1 MTLLKKRDE
10 EKMGS
15 SIEGMNIK
23 IRELMLE
30 NQSLKKELAFYKSK
44 RNVCDKNVQTQPR
57 ILPATPTS
65 QNNDSKTLE
74 RIEERLSKLESFICE
89 KDSTVRSDTVLKTFA
104 TAVTATKPDTISP
117 ASFRSIMRAT
127 QNEEINENKEK
138 EKRRLNIIVHGR
150 ESENIENT
158 REFVTSLFNDVG
170 LGAVTPKEVN
180 VIGKE
185 EHPKRPIIV
194 EFKCEQDKDKI
205 MSNLK
210 KLKGHTSYHRIS
222 VTDDY
227 TLAERELINQ
237 YRQEAQKKNAGEENE
252 DYYFAV
258 RGSPR
263 TGLSLKKITKQRKE
277 THMI

>member
-1 MTLLKKRDE
+1 
-10 EKMGS
+10 
-15 SIEGMNIK
+15 
-23 IRELMLE
+23 
-30 NQSLKKELAFYKSK
+30 
-44 RNVCDKNVQTQPR
+44 
-57 ILPATPTS
+57 
-65 QNNDSKTLE
+65 
-74 RIEERLSKLESFICE
+74 
-89 KDSTVRSDTVLKTFA
+89 
-104 TAVTATKPDTISP
+104 
-117 ASFRSIMRAT
+117 MRAT

-150 ESENIENT
+150 ESENIANT
-158 REFVTSLFNDVG
+158 RDFVTSLFNDVG
-170 LGAVTPKEVN
+170 LGAVTPKGVN

-210 KLKGHTSYHRIS
+210 KLKGH
-222 VTDDY
+222 TDDY